1 MAIAPGHHA
10 FMADNS
16 TLPGALSELG
26 NPLQVHPPR
35 AGAGRAGYF
44 TIGVVL
50 LILSVGP
57 VVGILNP
64 PQNNPPPQIVF
75 FILMALFIALAVVVF
90 GVGLFA
96 RTYTLMLFPDAL
108 AKTGGG
114 ETEIFR
120 WSDIRD
126 VFIYVH
132 PIAGKHRL
140 VTTDGRTLQIDSGV
154 KDAKKLGEAVQQA
167 LFSYMMP
174 AARKAFERGDTLTF
188 GPLQIDQG
196 FLHYKNKRL
205 PWYEVSKMQLLYNA
219 YTRSVQFEVKTRGAG
234 LPWCSVKV
242 QDIPNVDVFKAL
254 AEQKQAFT
262 R

>member
-1 MAIAPGHHA
+1 MSNDFTVPSG
-10 FMADNS
+10 
-16 TLPGALSELG
+16 LSGLG

-44 TIGVVL
+44 TIAAVL

-75 FILMALFIALAVVVF
+75 FILMGLFIALAVVSF
-90 GVGLFA
+90 GVGLYSQ
-96 RTYTLMLFPDAL
+96 TYTLTLYPDAL
-108 AKTGGG
+108 AKSGK
-114 ETEIFR
+114 EELEIFR

-126 VFIYVH
+126 VYMYIH

-140 VTTDGRTLQIDSGV
+140 VTTDGRELQIDSSV
-154 KDAKKLGEAVQQA
+154 KDGKKLGEAVQQA
-167 LFSYMMP
+167 LFHHMMP
-174 AARKAFERGDTLTF
+174 IALKAFENGNTLTF
-188 GPLQIDQG
+188 GPLRIDQG
-196 FLHYKNKRL
+196 FLYYKDKRL
-205 PWYEVSKMQLLYNA
+205 AWYEVAKMQLLYNA
-219 YTRSVQFEVKTRGAG
+219 YTRSVQFEVKTRGGA

-242 QDIPNVDVFKAL
+242 QDVPNVDVFKAL